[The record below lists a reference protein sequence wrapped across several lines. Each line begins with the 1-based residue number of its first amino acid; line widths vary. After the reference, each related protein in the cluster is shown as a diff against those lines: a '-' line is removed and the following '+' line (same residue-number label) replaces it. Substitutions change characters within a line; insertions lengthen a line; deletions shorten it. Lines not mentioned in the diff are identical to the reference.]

1 MTYFEGDLVVP
12 RDVGDRYCPSRIV
25 VAERRHHDQSRTRRS
40 ETDDMLSALVV
51 STVRRWFA
59 TIRLQFDRATNIRR
73 HTLYDRRPTRV
84 CGAGLLHCGLNK

>member
-40 ETDDMLSALVV
+40 ETDDMLSDLLFQ
-51 STVRRWFA
+51 RLGDGL
-59 TIRLQFDRATNIRR
+59 LQFDFNSTALRTF
-73 HTLYDRRPTRV
+73 DDTRYTTVGLPV
-84 CGAGLLHCGLNK
+84 CVGRDCCTAA